1 MRVFSLIIPVFNEEK
16 TLKDIISEVLTI
28 ENDIFFKNNN
38 ISLELVLIDDF
49 SSDNSYNILKSF
61 ESPKMKVLKH
71 SKNLGKGAAIKT
83 GLMAATGDFIGIQ
96 DADMEYNPK
105 EYIKLLKT
113 MIENNADV
121 VYGSRYLANDNK
133 RVLNFWHTLMNKGLT
148 LFSNMYTNLTL
159 TDMETCYKLFK
170 KDVIKKIAPKL
181 KENRFGFE
189 PEVTSYIAQEKCK
202 IYECAISYN
211 PRSYDEGKKI
221 KAKDGFRALYCIMH
235 YGKSSISLPF
245 QFILYTLIGGICAIA
260 NILLFLFL
268 TKIIDNLLINI
279 SISFV
284 FSALLNYIL
293 CIIFLFKHNAHFK
306 TFGEILAYIITLII
320 MGSVDYI
327 CTLAFLNLEMNNL
340 LSKSLSNI
348 VGLFGNF
355 LLRKYFVFFEKKL
368 WYTF

>member
-1 MRVFSLIIPVFNEEK
+1 MSILSLIIPIYNEEK
-16 TLKDIISEVLTI
+16 TLKEILDRVLKI
-28 ENDIFFKNNN
+28 EDNTFFKDNN
-38 ISLELVLIDDF
+38 ISLELILVDDF
-49 SSDNSYNILKSF
+49 STDNSYNIIKNLENSKI
-61 ESPKMKVLKH
+61 KILKH

-83 GLMAATGDFIGIQ
+83 GLIAANGDFIGIQ
-96 DADMEYNPK
+96 DADSEYNPN

-113 MIENNADV
+113 MIENGADV
-121 VYGSRYLANDNK
+121 VYGSRYLTQDNR
-133 RVLNFWHTLMNKGLT
+133 RVLNFWHSFMNKGLT
-148 LFSNMYTNLTL
+148 LFSNMYTNLAI

-170 KDVIKKIAPKL
+170 KDIIKSIAPKL

-189 PEVTSYIAQEKCK
+189 PEITSYIAQEKCNV
-202 IYECAISYN
+202 YECAITYN
-211 PRSYDEGKKI
+211 PRNYDEGKKI

-245 QFILYTLIGGICAIA
+245 QFILYTLIGGICAVA
-260 NILLFLFL
+260 NISLFLFL

-279 SISFV
+279 SISFI
-284 FSALLNYIL
+284 FSALLNYLL

-320 MGSVDYI
+320 MGSIDYV